1 MSTHTSPLKSAF
13 SSWKM
18 IAAIL
23 LGLGIASWMMIRSLR
38 ETHFTQVEAGKGTH
52 TWKDANGDGKVNFD
66 DPKEF
71 KLSVGGDFRR
81 QEIGDLLSEINWT
94 GQSVFWIFMAL
105 VFMVGRDFAY
115 MLRIRILTQKR
126 LGWKSSFHVIMLW
139 EFASALSPGVVG
151 GTTVAMFILNKEK
164 IALGRSTAIVVITA
178 MMDNLFYLILVPLV
192 FLFVSPHL
200 LFPSETGAQQSVEVA
215 FWIAYSLFTFV
226 CLLLFLSI
234 FWYPQLMG
242 RFLSFIFRL
251 PFLKKWRAKA
261 LETGEEIVITSKEL
275 KQESWKFWLSSFG
288 ATIMSWTSRYLVI
301 NCILAAFLALRVND
315 HLFIL
320 AKQLVLWLLMRIS
333 PTPGGSGVAEYAFG
347 ELMKDFSSSALLLAG
362 LALLWRLISY
372 FPYLFIGALLLPRWL
387 RKKDDSDVRP

>member
-1 MSTHTSPLKSAF
+1 MEKASPIKSAF

-38 ETHFTQVEAGKGTH
+38 ETHFTEVGPGKGTH
-52 TWKDANGDGKVNFD
+52 AWKDADADGKVDFD
-66 DPKEF
+66 DPGEF
-71 KLSVGGDFRR
+71 RLSPGGSYRP
-81 QEIGDLLSEINWT
+81 QEIGDLLQEISWT
-94 GQSVFWIFMAL
+94 GHSVFWIFMAL

-126 LGWKSSFHVIMLW
+126 LSWRSSFHVIMLW

-164 IALGRSTAIVVITA
+164 IPLGRSTAIVVITA
-178 MMDNLFYLILVPLV
+178 MMDNLFYLLLVPFL
-192 FLFVSPHL
+192 FLFVSPQL
-200 LFPSETGAQQSVEVA
+200 LFPSETGAQQGVEFA
-215 FWIAYSLFTFV
+215 FWLAYCLFTFV

-242 RFLSFIFRL
+242 RFLGFVFRL
-251 PFLKKWRAKA
+251 PFLKKWRNKA

-275 KQESWKFWLSSFG
+275 KRESWKFWLSSFG
-288 ATIMSWTSRYLVI
+288 ATVMSWTSRYLVI
-301 NCILAAFLALRVND
+301 NSILAAFLALRFSD
-315 HLFIL
+315 HFFIL
-320 AKQLVLWLLMRIS
+320 GKQLVLWLLMRIS

-387 RKKDDSDVRP
+387 RRKDAE